1 MPILERQ
8 NDLVEYLLSDPMEMR
23 EFIERHEQDM
33 RSPLRRAWWW
43 IYGWLF
49 YFKTLIPGEE

>member
-43 IYGWLF
+43 AYGWLF
-49 YFKTLIPGEE
+49 YFKTLLWAEE